1 MRQPF
6 GKTWYSEVKG
16 IGFTDFNDQQRLQ
29 QEEERENP

>member
-6 GKTWYSEVKG
+6 GKTWYSEVNG
-16 IGFTDFNDQQRLQ
+16 IGFHALMINKGFL